1 MNFFELV
8 KQLKSFKLVVEE
20 VKEEL
25 RRERGV
31 LEKEGVK
38 VVFNGLG
45 EILSIE
51 FKEEKSCEEV
61 KRILIELVNQAQE
74 VSRDKVKELMNRR
87 FGGLLEGLGLGL

>member
-1 MNFFELV
+1 MNVFELV

-25 RRERGV
+25 RRERGL

-51 FKEEKSCEEV
+51 FKEEKGCEEV
-61 KRILIELVNQAQE
+61 KGILIELINQAQE
-74 VSRDKVKELMNRR
+74 VSRDKVKEVMNRH
-87 FGGLLEGLGLGL
+87 FGGLLEGFGLGL